1 MSALFDLAA
10 ALALTVSIEC
20 GAAALLLRSRHVTYA
35 VLLGNLLTNP
45 LLNGLLLL
53 ADACLPGVR
62 PWALLPLELAA
73 TVGEGALLRRLS
85 GLPARRADPL
95 SLLLNALSFGAG
107 LLLWN
112 P

>member
-45 LLNGLLLL
+45 LLNGLLL

-85 GLPARRADPL
+85 GLPARRAYPL